1 MASPD
6 IEALMARLGN
16 PRPRAA
22 AVSAGAQRTAPRPA
36 ASSPSWVAPQTR
48 PARPAAA
55 TAERDERGRTVTYR
69 TPQLGPEWDGAMAE
83 ATEAARRRLTGS
95 VGASQRVDEASA
107 RQVAEEVVARVPAV
121 AGLASELRDEAV
133 SEVVA
138 DLWQLGP
145 LEPMLAD
152 PDVTEV
158 MVNAPREVWV
168 ERHGVLELT
177 NAHFR
182 DDAHVMVIAQRIAAA
197 DMTTVDMRFPMCDCT
212 LQRPGLPAHRSRV
225 NLTVPPI
232 AQHVLIDIR
241 KFREDIVTPEALVA
255 NGTMDQRVSDILSAL
270 VRGRMN
276 VLVEGGTG
284 SGKTTL
290 LNAMSCYIPYGQR
303 IIVAEDTQELRLAE
317 DRHVVYEKT
326 MRANAEGA
334 GERTMRDVVINTLRQ
349 RPDRVIV
356 GECRGA
362 EVYEMIQAM
371 STGHDGSLTT
381 VHANSTRHS
390 MSRLSMMFKMADA
403 AEGLTSDDV
412 MEVITEAVDIVVH
425 VRRWADGTRRITEI
439 AEVVGQSN
447 GVPTMARLIRYDEA
461 TDTWQ
466 PQGERLSD
474 SHRERLETEGVEIDD
489 GWWRR

>member
-1 MASPD
+1 M
-6 IEALMARLGN
+6 
-16 PRPRAA
+16 
-22 AVSAGAQRTAPRPA
+22 
-36 ASSPSWVAPQTR
+36 
-48 PARPAAA
+48 
-55 TAERDERGRTVTYR
+55 AERDERGRTVTYR

-107 RQVAEEVVARVPAV
+107 RQVAEEVVARVPAL
-121 AGLASELRDEAV
+121 AGLARELRDEAV

-168 ERHGVLELT
+168 E
-177 NAHFR
+177 
-182 DDAHVMVIAQRIAAA
+182 
-197 DMTTVDMRFPMCDCT
+197 
-212 LQRPGLPAHRSRV
+212 
-225 NLTVPPI
+225 
-232 AQHVLIDIR
+232 HVLIDIR

-290 LNAMSCYIPYGQR
+290 LNAMSCYIPCGQR

-425 VRRWADGTRRITEI
+425 VRRWADGTRRIAEI

-461 TDTWQ
+461 TDNWQ
-466 PQGERLSD
+466 PQGERLSE